1 MCQASDYLLDP
12 DSTLMLWPR
21 THVPAGINSR
31 ALLRSQAAVD
41 FLRSSDA
48 DSNGSRSSKRQRPG
62 LQAHRP
68 YVVAHRGASGLLPEH
83 TVEAYLQA
91 IEDGADFI
99 ECDIVVTKDLQLVCR

>member
-1 MCQASDYLLDP
+1 MGQR
-12 DSTLMLWPR
+12 TL
-21 THVPAGINSR
+21 HAGINSR
-31 ALLRSQAAVD
+31 ALLRSQAAAD
-41 FLRSSDA
+41 FRKSSDA
-48 DSNGSRSSKRQRPG
+48 DGGGSSSSSSSSSRRQRQG
-62 LQAHRP
+62 LQSHRP